1 MTEQRPAVPSAQEL
15 PVEGK
20 TVKALTLLSVKR
32 TFDLFTGN
40 HGQKVPLDE
49 ERCAVVHEDFS
60 TKNYARIQPSFTA
73 LLGRCL
79 LLN

>member
-1 MTEQRPAVPSAQEL
+1 MAAMAEQRPAVPSAQEL

-49 ERCAVVHEDFS
+49 KRCAVLHQDFS
-60 TKNYARIQPSFTA
+60 NRKVARV
-73 LLGRCL
+73 
-79 LLN
+79 